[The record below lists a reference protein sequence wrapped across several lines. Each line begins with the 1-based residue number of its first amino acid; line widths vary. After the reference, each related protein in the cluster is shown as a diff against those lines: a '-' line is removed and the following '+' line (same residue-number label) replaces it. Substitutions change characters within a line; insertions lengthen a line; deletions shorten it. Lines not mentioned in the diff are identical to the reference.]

1 MLSVIPAAESKC
13 VCAGKFVWCVCVHE
27 SGCASLCVWVCV
39 CEWVAEQL
47 PISQQEKLYFEIV
60 PYRSSN
66 VPKIEAE

>member
-1 MLSVIPAAESKC
+1 M
-13 VCAGKFVWCVCVHE
+13 CVCV
-27 SGCASLCVWVCV
+27 GVCG